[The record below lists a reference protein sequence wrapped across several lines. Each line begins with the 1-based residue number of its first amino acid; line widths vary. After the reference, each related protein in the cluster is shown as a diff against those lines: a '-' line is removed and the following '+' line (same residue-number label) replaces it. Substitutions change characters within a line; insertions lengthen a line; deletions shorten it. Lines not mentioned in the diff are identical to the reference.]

1 MRKFL
6 FTMGIVIFAVLI
18 TNCGIQVLNT
28 EPYIPSNPIPSDK
41 EIDVVPN
48 VTLNWSCSDPDG
60 DILVYD
66 VYFGIDSNPPLVK
79 KGHTSR
85 SYSPGFLQYNT
96 KYYWKIVAKDSS
108 GRVGE
113 GPVWSFTTVSFS
125 ATVYG
130 KIVPYTG
137 DVTKTSS
144 TSTKVF
150 SSNMK
155 TFEELIPG
163 EYIVQFDLT
172 KLSKSNDSL
181 ISSLKTYGFVV
192 DQLHICEKTFY
203 LLKTELS
210 LSQIEENFS
219 RLPGFVNIEPNYLF
233 RLLNVL
239 IPNDPSY
246 SQQWNYPMIK
256 LPYAWYMTTSTE
268 LITIAVVDSGVDS
281 DHQDLQGLFINGFD
295 FVQNDL
301 YPQDESGH
309 GTHVAGVI
317 CALTNNN
324 KGIAGITWGRTKILP
339 LRVFDASGSAS
350 SLNVAKAFVYAVDH
364 GAKIINFSGGSSA
377 PSSVIKQAVKYAYD
391 NDVIIVCA
399 AGNDGTYGIN
409 YPAAYDETIAVGA
422 VNSSGQRTWYSNYGP
437 ELDIV
442 APGGDESGGILSTYL
457 NNAYEAMI
465 GTSMA
470 TPHITGV
477 IALMISQGITDVEDI
492 RAVLRKTAIDLGDQ
506 GWDQYYGAGLVDAYA
521 AVTWQDDWEP
531 LIVYSV
537 NEKYEVDQITFADN
551 QGNYQFDVKSQNVL
565 IYAWMDFDHDNEI
578 SSGDLFGYYGY
589 VSGDPL
595 KGLPEVINLNFG
607 EQKRLDFKIAPLI
620 DTTNRP
626 VLSSYQ
632 EGKLAAFKEKIVQN
646 YYKILKGK

>member
-1 MRKFL
+1 MGRFL
-6 FTMGIVIFAVLI
+6 FSAAMVIFVILLA
-18 TNCGIQVLNT
+18 NCGLQILNT
-28 EPYIPSNPIPSDK
+28 KPYIPSNPTPSDNATG
-41 EIDVVPN
+41 ITINP
-48 VTLNWSCSDPDG
+48 TLSWECYDPDG
-60 DILVYD
+60 DTLIYD
-66 VYFGIDSNPPLVK
+66 IYFGTDSNPPLIK
-79 KGHTSR
+79 LGHTSR
-85 SYSPGFLQYNT
+85 SYSPGPLQYGS
-96 KYYWKIVAKDSS
+96 KYHWKIVAKD
-108 GRVGE
+108 GRGGVRE
-113 GPVWSFTTVSFS
+113 GLIWSFTTIGFS
-125 ATVYG
+125 ATVFG
-130 KIVPYTG
+130 RITPYTG
-137 DVTKTSS
+137 DVTKILSS
-144 TSTKVF
+144 SATVF
-150 SSNMK
+150 SSNTK
-155 TFEELIPG
+155 TFEEFIPG

-192 DQLHICEKTFY
+192 DQLRIYEKTFY

-210 LSQIEENFS
+210 LSQMKENLS
-219 RLPGFVNIEPNYLF
+219 QLPGFVNIEPNYLF

-239 IPNDPSY
+239 IPNDPLY
-246 SQQWNYPMIK
+246 SQQWNYPMIN
-256 LPYAWYMTTSTE
+256 LSYAWYMTTSTE
-268 LITIAVVDSGVDS
+268 LITIAVVDSGVDFG
-281 DHQDLQGLFINGFD
+281 HQDLQGVFVDGYD

-301 YPQDESGH
+301 YPQDENGH
-309 GTHVAGVI
+309 GTHVTGVI

-339 LRVFDASGSAS
+339 LRAFDASGSAS

-364 GAKIINFSGGSSA
+364 GAKIINFSGGSLA
-377 PSSVIKQAVKYAYD
+377 SSTVVEQAVKYAYD
-391 NDVIIVCA
+391 NDVVVVCA
-399 AGNDGTYGIN
+399 AGNDGAYGIN
-409 YPAAYDETIAVGA
+409 YPAAYNETIAVGA

-477 IALMISQGITDVEDI
+477 IALMISQGITSVEDI
-492 RAVLRKTAIDLGDQ
+492 RAVLRQTAIDLGDQ
-506 GWDQYYGAGLVDAYA
+506 GWDQYYGSGLVNAYA

-537 NEKYEVDQITFADN
+537 NEKYEVDQIALVDS

-565 IYAWMDFDHDNEI
+565 IYAWMDFDRDNGI

-632 EGKLAAFKEKIVQN
+632 EGKLAAFKEKIVRN
-646 YYKILKGK
+646 YYKVLKGK